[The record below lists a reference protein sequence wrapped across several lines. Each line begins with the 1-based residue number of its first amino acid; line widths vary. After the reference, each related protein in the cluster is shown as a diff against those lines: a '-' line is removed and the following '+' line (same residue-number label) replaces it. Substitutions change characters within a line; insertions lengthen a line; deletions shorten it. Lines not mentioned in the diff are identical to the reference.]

1 MKIRE
6 NGEVYCNQT
15 EWFTHKIGLMLKT
28 GKGVKDGR
36 CRKFRTPFIQSVKT
50 TGLLLFCLDRM
61 AATLEGT
68 RGDMRGM

>member
-1 MKIRE
+1 MVVDIKETSASTLIDSLGGGIKSKAITYRYPIVKIRE

-36 CRKFRTPFIQSVKT
+36 CRKFIV
-50 TGLLLFCLDRM
+50 
-61 AATLEGT
+61 
-68 RGDMRGM
+68 